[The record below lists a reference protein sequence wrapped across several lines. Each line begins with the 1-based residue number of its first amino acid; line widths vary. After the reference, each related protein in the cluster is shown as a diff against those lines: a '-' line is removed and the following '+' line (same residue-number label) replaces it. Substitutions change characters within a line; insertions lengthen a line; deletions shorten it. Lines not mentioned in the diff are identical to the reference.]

1 MHKSQETSGN
11 SQLKFDRLYS
21 VNQYEQIESI
31 IQRLGD
37 HFKDQPSL
45 EELARKVGMSPEHF
59 QRVFKKWV
67 GISPKQF
74 LKYLTLEYAKSRL
87 EQDKSVLDSAL
98 DSGLSGPGRL
108 HDLFVTL
115 ESITPGEYKQG
126 GGGLGIEYGIH
137 PSQFGFAVL
146 AVCDRGLCGSF
157 FLPSP
162 NDRLAEEA
170 IVEYWPQARFTR
182 DDSKTSIYAK
192 QLFDTSY
199 KGNNSLSLFVRGT
212 PFQVQV
218 WRALLEIPSGSL
230 RTYSDLASSVD
241 RPTATRAVA
250 SSVGDNPISWFIPC
264 HRVIRKGGY
273 LGGYRWGLPRKK
285 VMLAWEANRRKES
298 LSGNG

>member
-1 MHKSQETSGN
+1 MT
-11 SQLKFDRLYS
+11 
-21 VNQYEQIESI
+21 QYQQIESI
-31 IQRLGD
+31 IQHLGN
-37 HFKDQPSL
+37 HFQDQPGL
-45 EELARKVGMSPEHF
+45 DELAQKVGLSPDHF
-59 QRVFKKWV
+59 QRVFKNWV

-87 EQDKSVLDSAL
+87 EQSHSVLNSAL

-115 ESITPGEYKQG
+115 ESTTPGEYKLG
-126 GGGLGIEYGIH
+126 GEGLNIEYGIH
-137 PSQFGFAVL
+137 PSPFGFAVL

-157 FLPSP
+157 FLPEPS
-162 NDRLAEEA
+162 DRLAKEA
-170 IVEYWPQARFTR
+170 IQEYWPQAQCLR
-182 DDSKTSIYAK
+182 DDSKTFAYAK
-192 QLFDTSY
+192 QLFDLSY
-199 KGNNSLSLFVRGT
+199 SGGEPFSLFVRGT

-230 RTYSDLASSVD
+230 CTYSDLAGSVG

-250 SSVGDNPISWFIPC
+250 SAVGDNPISWLIPC

-285 VMLAWEANRRKES
+285 VMLAWEANQR
-298 LSGNG
+298 